1 MLLEQLRYD
10 AVVEILILKFA
21 LISKL
26 LLALIKTVYFHLTL
40 ILTHSTNL
48 LQQLGLWCIKD
59 VKSVDL
65 GNC

>member
-48 LQQLGLWCIKD
+48 LQQLGLCG
-59 VKSVDL
+59 V
-65 GNC
+65 